1 MEEKSRFRVRVGTYK
16 LFYIVYNARV
26 SRSASF
32 ALCLRNKVSA
42 KLARVLYIINQ
53 ASSQGLRQG
62 KNRRKKHIL
71 FIHHHS
77 LGKDHPLLHHHFQWL
92 R

>member
-42 KLARVLYIINQ
+42 KLARVLYNTVYSKCVGRLQNETTDSVQICKTTFLQ
-53 ASSQGLRQG
+53 EL
-62 KNRRKKHIL
+62 
-71 FIHHHS
+71 
-77 LGKDHPLLHHHFQWL
+77 
-92 R
+92 